1 MRAPF
6 RPLTDWERRMQRLR
20 IWLYE
25 FSDDKVMA
33 AAFLFL
39 IAVTIWFQVMAP

>member
-20 IWLYE
+20 AWMASDEARLFALWL
-25 FSDDKVMA
+25 
-33 AAFLFL
+33 
-39 IAVTIWFQVMAP
+39 AVVAMNVWWFGLVTP